1 MKNAVL
7 PRLMK
12 IWLYVLLVI
21 LALPLLAMTTLSLN
35 QSRYGTFPFHFTFD
49 WYANLAH
56 DQALVDALLTSLNLA
71 TQATIAAVIVGT
83 LLALGMAR
91 AKAYVNLPIN
101 GLLLALLTVPALIL
115 AAGFVVVFG
124 WLGLGSSTLGLI
136 LASIVTSLPFVVLIV
151 SGRLRDLNPNYA
163 EAAHSLGAGPVLTFL
178 TITIPLIG
186 PSIIAGGL
194 LAFVITFNNFAIQL
208 FLAPIGVST
217 LPVQIYSMVRLGVTP
232 DVDALATIIIL
243 STVLLVVVLNWLSGN
258 AAKLF
263 TTSTNKG
270 N

>member
-1 MKNAVL
+1 MKTAVL

-12 IWLYVLLVI
+12 VWLYVVLVI
-21 LALPLLAMTTLSLN
+21 LALPLLAMTALSLN

-71 TQATIAAVIVGT
+71 TQATIFAVIVGT

-91 AKAYVNLPIN
+91 ARVFITVPIN

-136 LASIVTSLPFVVLIV
+136 LASIVT
-151 SGRLRDLNPNYA
+151 
-163 EAAHSLGAGPVLTFL
+163 
-178 TITIPLIG
+178 
-186 PSIIAGGL
+186 
-194 LAFVITFNNFAIQL
+194 
-208 FLAPIGVST
+208 
-217 LPVQIYSMVRLGVTP
+217 
-232 DVDALATIIIL
+232 
-243 STVLLVVVLNWLSGN
+243 
-258 AAKLF
+258 
-263 TTSTNKG
+263 
-270 N
+270 